1 MRRFFDRLN
10 LFGKKKSPKSALVVK
25 EGSRNAINEAFRVLR
40 TNIEFITRDNG
51 HNVIIFT
58 SFNPGSGKTFCIL
71 NTAISFALKGEKVLL
86 IDGDMRHASLSEHA
100 SANEI
105 GLSNYLAKE
114 AHSLK
119 EIVIANE
126 IHENLHLI
134 PTGTVPPNPTELLES
149 ERLSQL
155 LDEAKKEYKYIFID
169 CPPIDIVADTHII
182 EKYATNCMFL
192 VRCGLL
198 QRSMIGEIENLY
210 TENKL
215 KKLSVILNGIDM
227 KAGKYG
233 YKYGYND
240 GGKYSYGPKKK
251 RK

>member
-1 MRRFFDRLN
+1 
-10 LFGKKKSPKSALVVK
+10 
-25 EGSRNAINEAFRVLR
+25 
-40 TNIEFITRDNG
+40 
-51 HNVIIFT
+51 
-58 SFNPGSGKTFCIL
+58 
-71 NTAISFALKGEKVLL
+71 
-86 IDGDMRHASLSEHA
+86 MRHASLSEHA
-100 SANEI
+100 SSNEA

-119 EIVIANE
+119 EIIKTDE
-126 IHENLHLI
+126 THENLHII

-155 LDEAKKEYKYIFID
+155 LEEAKREYKYIFID

-182 EKYATNCMFL
+182 EKYATNSLFL

-210 TENKL
+210 SENKL
-215 KKLSVILNGIDM
+215 KKMSVILNGIDM

-240 GGKYSYGPKKK
+240 GGKYSYGPKK
-251 RK
+251 RKKK